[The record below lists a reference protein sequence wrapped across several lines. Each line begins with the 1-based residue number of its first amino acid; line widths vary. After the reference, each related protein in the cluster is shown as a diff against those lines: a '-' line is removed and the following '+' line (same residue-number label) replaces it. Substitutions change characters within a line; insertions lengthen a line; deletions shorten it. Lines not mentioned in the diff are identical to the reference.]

1 MLRKLKQIKIATV
14 SEQYSNPTKLPSP
27 QHLSAFSCAIS
38 LPRTLSFSCPV
49 FLTTEAMAEQ
59 QIAAVRFVLKAGCC
73 LKYLLL
79 IEGAIQ
85 LQLERH
91 CNILIH
97 ALIHAFLWKLGLTY
111 ICFFFKG

>member
-1 MLRKLKQIKIATV
+1 MAKQRIV
-14 SEQYSNPTKLPSP
+14 
-27 QHLSAFSCAIS
+27 
-38 LPRTLSFSCPV
+38 
-49 FLTTEAMAEQ
+49 
-59 QIAAVRFVLKAGCC
+59 AVRFVLKAGCY

-79 IEGAIQ
+79 IEGSIH

-111 ICFFFKG
+111 IRFFLRASLDYVKHIILKNSWLTLIQTALFLVFQSQHK